1 MIMFAA
7 NARSIAWPLFGF
19 YFFFCCLIGVMMP
32 YISIYYKSIGLSA
45 SEIGRLMSTFTL
57 SGILVPHF
65 WGWLTAKVGLPKKV
79 LQLAVLGCF
88 LCLIPFNWS
97 NQFESLWLLT
107 CAMALFYSA
116 LIPMT
121 DALAVRSIRNLNVPY
136 TRLRVGG
143 SIGYVIAVAS
153 TGFLIGHF
161 GPSIVIPVMCSYLL
175 LALLTTFFIKE
186 QAYDVSPQKESA
198 SFVSLLR
205 AKESILFFVL
215 AFLSFMSHAPFN
227 VFFAVHLESVGYTGQ
242 QIGLLIALGVIMEI
256 VLFLFGGNLVRKFH
270 LFHIMLLCFVCGA
283 IRWFLVGWFAEILW
297 VLVLTQMLHCIT
309 FALFHMVSIE
319 RVRRLFPE
327 RYGSQGQA
335 MYSAFAIGLGG
346 GLGMVGAGYLWEW
359 VGDAWVFT
367 IAASISVLALVI
379 LWGSQHLR

>member
-1 MIMFAA
+1 MFEAK
-7 NARSIAWPLFGF
+7 ARPIAWPLFSF
-19 YFFFCCLIGVMMP
+19 YFFFCCLVGVMMP

-88 LCLIPFNWS
+88 ISVIPFNWS
-97 NQFESLWLLT
+97 DQFESLWLIT
-107 CAMALFYSA
+107 CTMALFYSA

-143 SIGYVIAVAS
+143 SIGYVVAVAS

-161 GPSIVIPVMCSYLL
+161 GPSVVIPVMCSYLL
-175 LALLTTFFIKE
+175 LALITTFFIKE
-186 QAYDVSPQKESA
+186 QIYVVSQAKEST
-198 SFVSLLR
+198 SFISLLR
-205 AKESILFFVL
+205 TKESMLFFTL
-215 AFLSFMSHAPFN
+215 AFLSYMSHAPFN
-227 VFFAVHLESVGYTGQ
+227 VFFAVHLENAGYSGQ
-242 QIGLLIALGVIMEI
+242 QIGLLIAFGVIMEI
-256 VLFLFGGNLVRKFH
+256 ILFLFCGNLVKKFH
-270 LFHIMLLCFVCGA
+270 LLHIMILCFVCGA
-283 IRWFLVGWFAEILW
+283 IRWFLVGWFASILW
-297 VLVLTQMLHCIT
+297 VLVLTQLFHCVT

-319 RVRRLFPE
+319 WVRGLFPE
-327 RYGSQGQA
+327 RYASQGQA

-346 GLGMVGAGYLWEW
+346 GLGMVGSGYLWEW
-359 VGDAWVFT
+359 LGDAWVFT
-367 IAASISVLALVI
+367 IASCISLLALLI
-379 LWGSQHLR
+379 LWVSQYRR